1 VRKSISASE
10 VSRESTLYFAPALFA
25 GIVATVLVSGTT
37 FTPTPAEAAKTSS
50 PDRVALNEATVACKA
65 KAKGQK
71 ISWLA
76 RRKFIS
82 SCVTET
88 LKEHPSMD
96 INQLH
101 REPNVKGLPSSA
113 E

>member
-1 VRKSISASE
+1 M
-10 VSRESTLYFAPALFA
+10 YFAPALFA
-25 GIVATVLVSGTT
+25 GIVATVLVSGAT
-37 FTPTPAEAAKTSS
+37 FMPTPAEAAKTSS
-50 PDRVALNEATVACKA
+50 PDTVALKEATVACKA

-82 SCVTET
+82 SCVTEA
-88 LKEHPSMD
+88 LKEHPRMD
-96 INQLH
+96 VDQLH
-101 REPNVKGLPSSA
+101 RERNVKGLPSSA

>member
-1 VRKSISASE
+1 
-10 VSRESTLYFAPALFA
+10 LYFAPALFA

-37 FTPTPAEAAKTSS
+37 FMPTPAEAAKTSS

-65 KAKGQK
+65 KAKAKGQK

-88 LKEHPSMD
+88 LREHPSMD

>member
-1 VRKSISASE
+1 M
-10 VSRESTLYFAPALFA
+10 YFAPALFA
-25 GIVATVLVSGTT
+25 GIVATVLVSGAT
-37 FTPTPAEAAKTSS
+37 FMPTPAEAAKTSS
-50 PDRVALNEATVACKA
+50 PDTVALKEATVACKAKAKA

-82 SCVTET
+82 SCVTEA
-88 LKEHPSMD
+88 LKEHPRMD
-96 INQLH
+96 VDQLH
-101 REPNVKGLPSSA
+101 RERNVKGLPSSA

>member
-1 VRKSISASE
+1 M
-10 VSRESTLYFAPALFA
+10 YFAPALFA
-25 GIVATVLVSGTT
+25 GIIAMVLVSGTT
-37 FTPTPAEAAKTSS
+37 FTPTPAEATKTSS

>member
-1 VRKSISASE
+1 M
-10 VSRESTLYFAPALFA
+10 YFAPALFA
-25 GIVATVLVSGTT
+25 GIIATVLVTGTT
-37 FTPTPAEAAKTSS
+37 LMPTPAEAAKRSS
-50 PDRVALNEATVACKA
+50 PDTIALNEATVACKAKA

-82 SCVTET
+82 SCVTEA

-101 REPNVKGLPSSA
+101 RGRNVKGLPSTA

>member
-1 VRKSISASE
+1 
-10 VSRESTLYFAPALFA
+10 LYFARALFA
-25 GIVATVLVSGTT
+25 GIVATVLVSGAT
-37 FTPTPAEAAKTSS
+37 FMPTPAEAAKTSS
-50 PDRVALNEATVACKA
+50 PDRVALQEATAGCKA

-82 SCVTET
+82 SCVTEA

-96 INQLH
+96 VNQLH
-101 REPNVKGLPSSA
+101 RGRNVKGLPSSA

>member
-1 VRKSISASE
+1 M
-10 VSRESTLYFAPALFA
+10 YFAPALFA
-25 GIVATVLVSGTT
+25 GIVATALVSGTT
-37 FTPTPAEAAKTSS
+37 FMPTPAEAAKTSS
-50 PDRVALNEATVACKA
+50 PEKVALNEATVACKA

-71 ISWLA
+71 IGWLA

-82 SCVTET
+82 SCVTEA

-96 INQLH
+96 VNQLH
-101 REPNVKGLPSSA
+101 RGRNVKGLPSTA